1 MEVLVCGRNLDV
13 DADVEAATL
22 RKADRLPR
30 LASDIRRVEFEFSE
44 IKNPSVADSH
54 ECEVIVHLTGT
65 LVKAH
70 ASAPDCRTAL
80 DRAVEKAEH
89 QLGRVHDKRV
99 HRAKPRRAG
108 EAGAAP
114 A

>member
-1 MEVLVCGRNLDV
+1 MEVLVRGRNVAV
-13 DADVEAATL
+13 DADVEVSSR
-22 RKADRLPR
+22 RKADKLPR

-44 IKNPSVADSH
+44 IKNPRVADAY

-65 LVKAH
+65 FVKAH
-70 ASAPDCRTAL
+70 ASASDCRTAL
-80 DRAVEKAEH
+80 DRAVDKAEH
-89 QLGRVHDKRV
+89 QLGRVHDKRI
-99 HRAKPRRAG
+99 HRARPRRAG